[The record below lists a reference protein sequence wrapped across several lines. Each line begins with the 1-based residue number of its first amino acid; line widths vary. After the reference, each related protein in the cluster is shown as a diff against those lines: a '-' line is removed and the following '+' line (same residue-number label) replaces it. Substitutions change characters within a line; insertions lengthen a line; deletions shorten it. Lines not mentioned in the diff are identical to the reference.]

1 MIPSATPCQTHYTKN
16 CPICNREA
24 EKARA
29 AATLNPPPV
38 PQSGPGLPSGE
49 PAVAT
54 PTLVRPTDPV
64 ASAVM
69 DNATV
74 FAKAVQDVA
83 EIQAR
88 ISTLELSL
96 QQEKQL
102 LTNAVQTQ
110 DQARTRLFD
119 VVRPVE
125 AKQEISAA
133 ISSQKEITNVRK
145 PEEPKYPVVQ
155 RLAKPLEA

>member
-1 MIPSATPCQTHYTKN
+1 
-16 CPICNREA
+16 
-24 EKARA
+24 
-29 AATLNPPPV
+29 
-38 PQSGPGLPSGE
+38 
-49 PAVAT
+49 
-54 PTLVRPTDPV
+54 
-64 ASAVM
+64 M

-125 AKQEISAA
+125 AKHEISAA

>member
-1 MIPSATPCQTHYTKN
+1 MSAPCPVHYTRD
-16 CPICNREA
+16 CSLCAREA

-29 AATLNPPPV
+29 RAALNPPPV
-38 PQSGPGLPSGE
+38 TQSGPGIPSSE
-49 PAVAT
+49 PPFIPACA
-54 PTLVRPTDPV
+54 PARPTDPV

-88 ISTLELSL
+88 IGTLELSL

-125 AKQEISAA
+125 VKHEISAA

-145 PEEPKYPVVQ
+145 SEEPKYPVVQ